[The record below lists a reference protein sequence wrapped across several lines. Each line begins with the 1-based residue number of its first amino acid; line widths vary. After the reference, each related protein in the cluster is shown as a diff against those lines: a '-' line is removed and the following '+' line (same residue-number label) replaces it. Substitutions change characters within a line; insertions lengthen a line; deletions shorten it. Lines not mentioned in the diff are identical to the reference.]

1 MTSLSVPDAVPA
13 LNAPPMATANGT
25 ANGTG
30 NGAAWDRPGAQLRRH
45 LHQLWQTTWRSA
57 GSRSESLPARSRRWS
72 GPSGCGKTTLLR
84 AVNRLHDH
92 VGGRVEGRVRLGDLD
107 VYGAGTRAELVRS
120 RVGMVFQR
128 PNPFPTMSI
137 FDNVVS
143 GLRFAGIRK
152 KSLLREAAD
161 MPSARP
167 LYGTWSSTAS
177 TSRPCR
183 LSGGQQQR
191 LCIARALAV
200 EPEVLLM
207 DEPCSALDPIATAKV
222 EQLITGLAHEVTI
235 VLVTHNMFQAARVSD
250 YVAVLLMADDR
261 VGELVEA
268 GPAAQVLHSPSDPRT
283 IGVRERPRRLRRPS
297 RFGLY
302 TAGVQISAKSITAC
316 ARCSCLAAASE
327 PMTAEAIAKDQGL
340 PAKFLGVIM
349 NDLRR
354 GRDRRQPSWP
364 RGWLP
369 SRSAG
374 LGDHA
379 RRRDPRPGRASGPGE
394 GLTARDCDVP
404 RSGRAPSGGVD
415 SSPRQLAGCARAR
428 DDRACRER

>member
-30 NGAAWDRPGAQLRRH
+30 NGAGNGTGPALSFEDTSISFGSHMAVRGVTLRV
-45 LHQLWQTTWRSA
+45 
-57 GSRSESLPARSRRWS
+57 PARQVTTLV

-137 FDNVVS
+137 YDNVVS
-143 GLRFAGIRK
+143 GLRFAGIHK
-152 KSLLREAAD
+152 KSLLREAAEHALRQAALWD
-161 MPSARP
+161 LVEHRLNQPAV
-167 LYGTWSSTAS
+167 
-177 TSRPCR
+177 R

-200 EPEVLLM
+200 QPEVLLM

-222 EQLITGLAHEVTI
+222 EQLITGLAREVTI

-250 YVAVLLMADDR
+250 YIAVLLMADDR

-283 IGVRERPRRLRRPS
+283 LEYV
-297 RFGLY
+297 
-302 TAGVQISAKSITAC
+302 
-316 ARCSCLAAASE
+316 
-327 PMTAEAIAKDQGL
+327 
-340 PAKFLGVIM
+340 
-349 NDLRR
+349 
-354 GRDRRQPSWP
+354 
-364 RGWLP
+364 
-369 SRSAG
+369 
-374 LGDHA
+374 
-379 RRRDPRPGRASGPGE
+379 
-394 GLTARDCDVP
+394 
-404 RSGRAPSGGVD
+404 SGRVG
-415 SSPRQLAGCARAR
+415 
-428 DDRACRER
+428 